1 MKDLLDFNNL
11 KAQIIFTNESQDEE
25 VFHQQDL
32 VRLFPYG
39 LSVTGDVSRPMLLLK
54 DEGHQY
60 TLPVAVSPIEAGV
73 ALSQSNKTT
82 PQSTPHRFAEMLM
95 NSLGIEIKQAV
106 FVEIRGA
113 HQYLRLYISGHPQL
127 NSLKLRAEEVIS
139 FCLHMNVP
147 IFATK
152 NFIGR
157 SRVMS
162 AEVEGQLQKAQNHG
176 PLTGKM
182 GYLN

>member
-1 MKDLLDFNNL
+1 MKDLLDLNNF
-11 KAQIIFTNESQDEE
+11 KAHIVFKNETQDEE
-25 VFHQQDL
+25 VFHQEDL
-32 VRLFPYG
+32 VQLFPYG
-39 LSVTGDVSRPMLLLK
+39 LSVTTDAARPMLLLK

-73 ALSQSNKTT
+73 ALSQNNKTVA
-82 PQSTPHRFAEMLM
+82 QSSPHKFSELLM
-95 NSLGIEIKQAV
+95 QSMGIEIKQAV

-113 HQYLRLYISGHPQL
+113 HQYIRLYLSGHPGM
-127 NSLKLRAEEVIS
+127 NSVKLRAEEAMS
-139 FCLHMNVP
+139 LCLYLNVP

-152 NFIGR
+152 SYIGR

-162 AEVEGQLQKAQNHG
+162 AEVEGNAQKLG
-176 PLTGKM
+176 SLTATIDRT